1 MSDSNDFGNFFAGFI
16 MGGLV
21 GAAVALLLAPQSGEE
36 TRAIIKDK
44 SIELKDKAV
53 EYSQEAKVRAEQAML
68 DARTRAGAAIDDLRA
83 RTDEYAR
90 ATKERISGIQPA
102 GPVVLEEQKLQLK
115 PKSMKPKPAICV
127 SCSWQGYQL
136 GNVFGQ
142 TIKIL
147 SIMISH

>member
-53 EYSQEAKVRAEQAML
+53 EYSQDAKLRAEKAMV
-68 DARTRAGAAIDDLRA
+68 DARAKAVTAIEDLRV

-90 ATKERISGIQPA
+90 VTKERIGGIQPA
-102 GPVVLEEQKLQLK
+102 GPVVLEEQKAAVAAPKASEK
-115 PKSMKPKPAICV
+115 PSAAAGKATS
-127 SCSWQGYQL
+127 
-136 GNVFGQ
+136 
-142 TIKIL
+142 
-147 SIMISH
+147 